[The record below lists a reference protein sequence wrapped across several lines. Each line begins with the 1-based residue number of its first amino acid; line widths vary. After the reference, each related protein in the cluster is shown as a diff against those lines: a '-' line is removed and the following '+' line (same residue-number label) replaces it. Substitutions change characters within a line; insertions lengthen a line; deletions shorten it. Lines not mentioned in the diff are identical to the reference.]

1 MAHAGVCTAA
11 EVSRAAVVSGFGAT
25 LGAGWVVCGGGAP
38 PVDSCGGAGWLAGGL
53 VTGSGATELVSV
65 SAGLVFAGWVSTGW
79 GFTDCRCTG
88 RRVEG
93 AVAGWVQRGAVEVA
107 VGSDRL
113 SASVS
118 LGT

>member
-1 MAHAGVCTAA
+1 M
-11 EVSRAAVVSGFGAT
+11 
-25 LGAGWVVCGGGAP
+25 
-38 PVDSCGGAGWLAGGL
+38 
-53 VTGSGATELVSV
+53 
-65 SAGLVFAGWVSTGW
+65 STGW